1 MTPIKNKKQTALQSS
16 FHMGLTYLLLALGV
30 FLGACAEGIY
40 GYLLEPILFHTCI
53 NDAGTIQSIIHWVIT
68 CISWGILILIFL
80 HIAQRRCNF
89 KIIEKSN
96 RLTFVQIFLALFS
109 IIFCLILSYM
119 DWHGFKM
126 FLEYQHRGA
135 LLFIFQY
142 IYYMFETLIF
152 SFIIIFAQKAF
163 ECWFS
168 KKNIPY
174 GGIITAL
181 TWGLIHILTKGSIE
195 AGIFCAIKGFLF
207 GTTYLVM
214 NRNIKK
220 AYPVLFLMFVL

>member
-1 MTPIKNKKQTALQSS
+1 MTPIKKEKKLTLQSS
-16 FHMGLTYLLLALGV
+16 FHTGLTYLLLAQGI
-30 FLGACAEGIY
+30 FLCACIEGIY
-40 GYLLEPILFHTCI
+40 GYLLEPLLFDTFI

-68 CISWGILILIFL
+68 CISWGVFIMIFL
-80 HIAQRRCNF
+80 RTAQKRCNF
-89 KIIEKSN
+89 QILETSKP
-96 RLTFVQIFLALFS
+96 LTFVQIFLVLFS

-119 DWHGFKM
+119 DWHGFKIL
-126 FLEYQHRGA
+126 LEYKHRGA

-142 IYYMFETLIF
+142 VYYMFETMIF
-152 SFIIIFAQKAF
+152 SLIIIFAQKAF

-168 KKNIPY
+168 IKNIPY

-181 TWGLIHILTKGSIE
+181 TWGLIHILTKGSLY

-207 GTTYLVM
+207 GATYLNM